1 MTHAWS
7 SLKKDTGDWEKEFVA
22 TTVSPSIGSERA
34 RLLVVDDDSAQLRAL
49 CAALELEGYEARGYD
64 SPTPALAALH
74 PGEFDLLI
82 TDLKMPAMDGIELS
96 QAARHIDPALVAIVM
111 TGHGAVDT
119 AVQAMQGGVL
129 DYLVKP
135 YKLNAM
141 LAAITR
147 ALAVGRLRRE
157 NAALRDREQRQSEEL
172 AAAFRDLESFSY
184 SVSHDLRAPLR
195 AINSFGQILE
205 EDFAEGLG
213 SEGRRLIG
221 VIRNGSRIM
230 DQLIA
235 GLLEFS
241 RATSRAKSFDRA
253 PVDMTALAGAAVREA
268 MAVYQGPEPRID
280 LAELPSVTGD
290 ATVLRQVWVNLIG
303 NALKYSAKRPEPR
316 IRVSG
321 GIEEREAVYQVQDNG
336 VGFDP
341 RYADKLFGVFQR
353 LHGADEFPGT
363 GVGLAIVQRIVARHG
378 GRVWAQGASD
388 AGACFHFALPL

>member
-1 MTHAWS
+1 
-7 SLKKDTGDWEKEFVA
+7 
-22 TTVSPSIGSERA
+22 
-34 RLLVVDDDSAQLRAL
+34 
-49 CAALELEGYEARGYD
+49 
-64 SPTPALAALH
+64 
-74 PGEFDLLI
+74 
-82 TDLKMPAMDGIELS
+82 
-96 QAARHIDPALVAIVM
+96 
-111 TGHGAVDT
+111 
-119 AVQAMQGGVL
+119 
-129 DYLVKP
+129 
-135 YKLNAM
+135 
-141 LAAITR
+141 
-147 ALAVGRLRRE
+147 
-157 NAALRDREQRQSEEL
+157 
-172 AAAFRDLESFSY
+172 
-184 SVSHDLRAPLR
+184 
-195 AINSFGQILE
+195 
-205 EDFAEGLG
+205 
-213 SEGRRLIG
+213 
-221 VIRNGSRIM
+221 M